1 MLINLPGFPVFAQKS
16 PEDTL
21 ATHPEDLG
29 GHAGLGGTFPLAGAS
44 VPPLAFGG
52 EEVARTGAGVNGGR
66 LDDDSAVLDQLADV
80 GA

>member
-1 MLINLPGFPVFAQKS
+1 MLVNLPSFSVLAQQS

-21 ATHPEDLG
+21 ATHPDDLG
-29 GHAGLGGTFPLAGAS
+29 GHAGLGGTFPLTGAS

-52 EEVARTGAGVNGGR
+52 EEGARTGAGVNGGR
-66 LDDDSAVLDQLADV
+66 LDDDSAILDQLADV